1 MANKKSFLKNS
12 SNKTNS
18 ILFALPAFLIKANGK
33 GHRFETEAMTSPLAI
48 TPSQHLQHYL

>member
-1 MANKKSFLKNS
+1 MTNKESFLKNS
-12 SNKTNS
+12 KNETTS
-18 ILFALPAFLIKANGK
+18 ILFALLAFFIRANGK